1 MVQIILV
8 DVDLNKDI
16 HVRHAIDGGGGLQGY
31 KKIESLTKIFLH
43 LIISA
48 I

>member
-1 MVQIILV
+1 VVQIILV
-8 DVDLNKDI
+8 GVDLNKDI
-16 HVRHAIDGGGGLQGY
+16 RHAIDGGGSLQGY